1 MNIIDHILT
10 EWNKDCIIDDTHLSR
25 EILNI
30 PKLHCKYLSL
40 YSDYRGK
47 SNKIKFEY
55 DKMKHL
61 RTEYY
66 SGHLDRETLKELN
79 WEEFDLHL
87 STKTAIEKYL
97 AADEILIKIQQ
108 KRVIYD
114 QAIEILESI
123 LGELRSR
130 SYQLKSII
138 EYEKF
143 KAGA

>member
-1 MNIIDHILT
+1 
-10 EWNKDCIIDDTHLSR
+10 
-25 EILNI
+25 
-30 PKLHCKYLSL
+30 
-40 YSDYRGK
+40 
-47 SNKIKFEY
+47 
-55 DKMKHL
+55 MKHL

-97 AADEILIKIQQ
+97 AAEEILIKIQQ

-123 LGELRSR
+123 LSELRSR